1 MKKEGEKKKKRK
13 KEGKKRKKEK
23 KIFSFLRTGDVA
35 WCIVWKFGKVGKLKW
50 VE

>member
-1 MKKEGEKKKKRK
+1 MRKKNRAKKAKKR
-13 KEGKKRKKEK
+13 EKEK
-23 KIFSFLRTGDVA
+23 KIFSFLRAGDVA